1 MTQQGLKTIRT
12 PEIVAERGGEQSSA
26 HASEAE
32 TALEL
37 VGVSKEFHSRSGSV
51 VALKDIDLAIRRRE
65 FVALVGRSGCGKT
78 TMLRILAGLTHP
90 SRGHVLAGGRPLWRD
105 GARDPETVGRLG
117 IVFQDAHLF
126 PWYSVEEN
134 IALPLKLRGVPKAE
148 RLARA
153 RELCALVG
161 LSGFERSYP
170 RELSGGM
177 RQRAAIARALTLRP
191 RFLLMDEPFGA
202 LDEITRERLNFEL
215 IQILEESGATLLL
228 VTHSVS
234 EAVILSDQV
243 AVMSPRPGRI
253 VHLASLPFGH
263 HRTPALRDDP
273 RFAAAERELRRALGN
288 GHEVPPVRI
297 APEPEPDPALLA
309 G

>member
-177 RQRAAIARALTLRP
+177 RQRAAIARALSYQP
-191 RFLLMDEPFGA
+191 GVLLMDEPFGA
-202 LDEITRERLNFEL
+202 LDALTREKMNLEL
-215 IQILEESGATLLL
+215 QSLATASESTVVL
-228 VTHSVS
+228 VTHSIR
-234 EAVILSDQV
+234 EAVFLADR
-243 AVMSPRPGRI
+243 AVLLSPRPGRI
-253 VHLASLPFGH
+253 RSITEVDFPRPRQLDVEAE
-263 HRTPALRDDP
+263 P
-273 RFAAAERELRRALGN
+273 RFQEIVRTLRRQLD
-288 GHEVPPVRI
+288 E
-297 APEPEPDPALLA
+297 ET
-309 G
+309 

>member
-90 SRGHVLAGGRPLWRD
+90 SRGHVLAGGQPLWRD
-105 GARDPETVGRLG
+105 VARDPETVGRLG

-177 RQRAAIARALTLRP
+177 RQRAAIARALSYQP
-191 RFLLMDEPFGA
+191 GVLLMDEPFGA
-202 LDEITRERLNFEL
+202 LDALTREKMNLEL
-215 IQILEESGATLLL
+215 QSLATASESTVVL
-228 VTHSVS
+228 VTHSIR
-234 EAVILSDQV
+234 EAVFLADRV
-243 AVMSPRPGRI
+243 VLLSPRPGRI
-253 VHLASLPFGH
+253 RSITEVDFPRPRQLDVEAE
-263 HRTPALRDDP
+263 P
-273 RFAAAERELRRALGN
+273 RFQEIVRTLRRQLD
-288 GHEVPPVRI
+288 E
-297 APEPEPDPALLA
+297 ET
-309 G
+309 

>member
-177 RQRAAIARALTLRP
+177 RQRAAIARALSYQP
-191 RFLLMDEPFGA
+191 GVLLMDEPFGA
-202 LDEITRERLNFEL
+202 LDALTREKMNLEL
-215 IQILEESGATLLL
+215 QSLATASESTVVL
-228 VTHSVS
+228 VTHSIR
-234 EAVILSDQV
+234 EAVFLADRV
-243 AVMSPRPGRI
+243 VLLSPRPGRI
-253 VHLASLPFGH
+253 RSITEVDFPRPRQLDVEAE
-263 HRTPALRDDP
+263 P
-273 RFAAAERELRRALGN
+273 RFQEIVRTLRRQLD
-288 GHEVPPVRI
+288 E
-297 APEPEPDPALLA
+297 ET
-309 G
+309 